1 MAGDWIKMRTDLAE
15 DPAVIAVAAALDTDE
30 FAIVGRLHHLWSW
43 FDSQSRDGHA
53 AGVTRGWI
61 DRKTQQPG
69 FAAALEAVGWLVV
82 DDAGASVPNFDRHN
96 GKTAKARALSTIRKQ
111 SSRANGH
118 APVADDVTP
127 ASRIQRDKSVTREEK
142 RREEKKKELT
152 PSAHQLAL
160 LTSQGIDEQLARDFL
175 AVRKAKRQP
184 LTETALAGLVREA
197 GKAGLTLQEILRI
210 CCDRGWAGY
219 NPEWAGA
226 RPAGTR
232 SPEPERRRQLL

>member
-1 MAGDWIKMRTDLAE
+1 MAGDWIKMRSDLAE

-69 FAAALEAVGWLVV
+69 FAAALESVGWLVV

-118 APVADDVTP
+118 APVADGVTP
-127 ASRIQRDKSVTREEK
+127 MSRKHRDKSVTREEK
-142 RREEKKKELT
+142 RREENKQ
-152 PSAHQLAL
+152 PSADDDLLAGVNP
-160 LTSQGIDEQLARDFL
+160 QIAADFR
-175 AVRKAKRQP
+175 AMRAKQRAP
-184 LTETALAGLVREA
+184 LTATAVAGLRREA
-197 GKAGLTLQEILRI
+197 EKAGLTLEKALET
-210 CCDRGWAGY
+210 CCLRGWRGFKA
-219 NPEWAGA
+219 EWMQEHRQGA
-226 RPAGTR
+226 PSQA
-232 SPEPERRRQLL
+232 PERRRELL